1 MSSRSASLGA
11 LRMPLPTPR
20 LVCGGCRPAGCR
32 TRGTS
37 GCSLVARLV
46 PASDNGSHD
55 PSREPHGPPVISTPS
70 TPGRSTATGRKP
82 SVPQLLLLGSAGA
95 TRCWCFE
102 APSPPLSASR
112 QHPCRGLQR
121 QACAARSKHN
131 NLEHRRRRAGLS
143 RHPERGDRRLRARRD
158 RLTQW
163 QGRPGAHKR
172 DGARA
177 EAPDVPRWPHRRD
190 PPASSEA
197 QSSHEPVLPADVL
210 GLFPR
215 HRHGAGRGRVRHRC
229 VPRGQRELLLD
240 PDGQRGPK
248 RPTMRPDR
256 VCQPD
261 PRADRVGRCFVLRT
275 GLLRDLSS
283 R

>member
-1 MSSRSASLGA
+1 MSSRRASLGA

-20 LVCGGCRPAGCR
+20 LVCGGCCPAGGR

-70 TPGRSTATGRKP
+70 TPGEAR
-82 SVPQLLLLGSAGA
+82 PQASPLCHNCCRWARRA

-102 APSPPLSASR
+102 RHRPHLRLRRIHAEAPSGKPAR
-112 QHPCRGLQR
+112 RGQR
-121 QACAARSKHN
+121 N
-131 NLEHRRRRAGLS
+131 NLEHRQRRAGLS

-177 EAPDVPRWPHRRD
+177 EARDVPRVHRRD
-190 PPASSEA
+190 
-197 QSSHEPVLPADVL
+197 
-210 GLFPR
+210 
-215 HRHGAGRGRVRHRC
+215 
-229 VPRGQRELLLD
+229 
-240 PDGQRGPK
+240 RGPS
-248 RPTMRPDR
+248 RPTS
-256 VCQPD
+256 QST
-261 PRADRVGRCFVLRT
+261 PRRARTISASPARCRSWPGQAPVRT
-275 GLLRDLSS
+275 AGPAGASP
-283 R
+283 